1 MEDACSHASTRTELT
16 GDRIYYSHV
25 EYAVDRSF
33 VCAHMESRM
42 NRVITRG
49 YTYIY
54 ISFICMISFVIC
66 YCLINIDSKFEYIEI
81 RRFLTFWETY
91 DS

>member
-42 NRVITRG
+42 NRVITRV

-54 ISFICMISFVIC
+54 IIYMHDLVCNLLLFDKHRLEV
-66 YCLINIDSKFEYIEI
+66 
-81 RRFLTFWETY
+81 
-91 DS
+91 

>member
-54 ISFICMISFVIC
+54 M
-66 YCLINIDSKFEYIEI
+66 YIIYMHDLVCNLLLFDKHRSLNTLRYED
-81 RRFLTFWETY
+81 F
-91 DS
+91 

>member
-1 MEDACSHASTRTELT
+1 M
-16 GDRIYYSHV
+16 
-25 EYAVDRSF
+25 VDRSF

-54 ISFICMISFVIC
+54 I
-66 YCLINIDSKFEYIEI
+66 YIIYMHDLVCNLLLFDKHRLEV
-81 RRFLTFWETY
+81 
-91 DS
+91 

>member
-42 NRVITRG
+42 NRVITRV

-54 ISFICMISFVIC
+54 IIYMHDLVCNLLLFDKHRSLNTLRYEDFDILGNV
-66 YCLINIDSKFEYIEI
+66 
-81 RRFLTFWETY
+81 
-91 DS
+91 